1 MNRIRGLLMQA
12 FTLLLFCWYQPASG
26 QTVKGYIFPEKQ
38 AVDKYIYEEANARF
52 TPTRQ
57 EIKQAEVIIARELK
71 RMNDSLGVQVR
82 DIGTIYHN
90 LDAYLRQ
97 YVGFIDPLGNKV
109 IWVNFVKAESR
120 YEERLEKFVIE
131 VSDGGANYWNVKVDL
146 TENNIFGLRIN
157 GRG

>member
-1 MNRIRGLLMQA
+1 MNRIQGLLIQA
-12 FTLLLFCWYQPASG
+12 FTLLLFLVYQPVSG

-38 AVDKYIYEEANARF
+38 AVPSYIYEEAKGRF

-57 EIKQAEVIIARELK
+57 EIVQVEAIITRELK
-71 RMNDSLGVQVR
+71 KMNDSLGVQFR
-82 DIGTIYHN
+82 DIGTIYHH

-109 IWVNFVKAESR
+109 IWVNFVRAER
-120 YEERLEKFVIE
+120 RHEERLEKFAIE

-146 TENNIFGLRIN
+146 TENNTFGLRVN